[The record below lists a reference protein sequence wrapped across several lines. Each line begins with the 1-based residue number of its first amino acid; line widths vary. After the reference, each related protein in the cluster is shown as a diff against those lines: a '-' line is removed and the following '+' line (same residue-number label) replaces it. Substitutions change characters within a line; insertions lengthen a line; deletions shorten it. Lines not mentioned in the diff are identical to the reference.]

1 MENMQELI
9 AIMAKLRDPETGC
22 PWDLKQSFKTIAP
35 YTIEEA
41 YEVSDAIERDDMQDL
56 REELGDLLLQVVFHA
71 QMASEQNHF
80 TFSDVVDT
88 LAEKLVRRHPHVF
101 SSTTVDNDEQ
111 LNSLWEA
118 EKTRERESKTQSKE
132 TSVLDGLTASLP
144 ALMRSVKI
152 QKKVARVG
160 FDWTTLK
167 PVIEKVHE
175 ELAEVEEA
183 IRDFGEKEQEEELG
197 DLLFAVSN
205 LSRHM
210 KFDAE
215 SALAKANNKFV
226 RRFKR
231 VEAEVARQ
239 GRRVEDVSLEELE
252 EIWQAI
258 KKQS

>member
-1 MENMQELI
+1 MENMHELL
-9 AIMAKLRDPETGC
+9 AIMEKLRDPETGC
-22 PWDLKQSFKTIAP
+22 PWDVKQNFKTIAP

-41 YEVSDAIERDDMQDL
+41 YEVSDAIERDDMHDL
-56 REELGDLLLQVVFHA
+56 REELGDLLLQVIFHA
-71 QMASEQNHF
+71 QMASEKNHF
-80 TFSDVVDT
+80 SFSDVVDT

-101 SSTTVDNDEQ
+101 GSINIDNDEQ
-111 LNSLWEA
+111 LTEIWEA
-118 EKTRERESKTQSKE
+118 EKTREREKKTEVKE
-132 TSVLDGLTASLP
+132 SSVLDGLTASLP

-205 LSRHM
+205 MARHM

-215 SALAKANNKFV
+215 TALAKANNKFM
-226 RRFKR
+226 RRFKL

-239 GRRVEDVSLEELE
+239 GRRVDEVSLEELE
-252 EIWQAI
+252 GIWQAM
-258 KKQS
+258 KKQG